1 MCLLDQPGKW
11 AGENFIKRESQGRR
25 MRRPGCGPWAAGRE
39 ALEIVATH
47 GAIVNYGQQG
57 KRKKYCVR

>member
-1 MCLLDQPGKW
+1 MRLLDQPGKW

-25 MRRPGCGPWAAGRE
+25 MQEWEAGRQKE
-39 ALEIVATH
+39 GLEIVATH
-47 GAIVNYGQQG
+47 GAIVNYSQQG